1 MLYAKVVLG
10 IPVEGPFDYIV
21 SQDLHKKIKVGVR
34 VKVNFRTK
42 DVIAYVMGISK
53 TSNIKNL
60 KPVLQVI
67 DDAPVLNRNILL
79 LTKRLS
85 EYYCCSWGEA
95 IETALPESLRK
106 GKRIPNIKKQNILKT
121 KGSSEIILIHSLQEK
136 EKWDVYI
143 SNIKEV
149 LYNRRC
155 VIFLSPDVN
164 SALKAKDTI
173 SKATGEEPA
182 VLYRKEPKELDWW
195 LRVKKGEFSIVVG
208 TRSAVFAPL
217 DSIGLIIIDEEN
229 DSVYKQEQVPHYHA
243 REVAFMRAR
252 IEKAKVILGSAS
264 PSLESFYLAKKNK
277 IKYIFIP
284 RKPTFPEIK
293 IIDIKSEYNLLRQK
307 RTILSKFLEDT
318 ISSVLNVGGKIL
330 LFLNRKGFATQ
341 AWCQSCR
348 QALKCPRCNINLVYH
363 YKDNVLNCHYCNF
376 KIEPPKICPNCN
388 SGYIKYK
395 GAGTEKIESELSR
408 LFPQARIQNLDKQN
422 NLDFKNVDI
431 FIATSSIIKE
441 TGARFELIGALAI
454 DNSLNRIDLRAGE
467 KTFALLVGLLGLTEK
482 KMVIQT
488 SIPTHSCFQALLKKD
503 INLFYEEELKQ
514 RKQLNFSPY
523 KHMALLKLRGQK
535 EAKVKEAS
543 FRLFEGLNKANRDR
557 GIKIISVNIAQP
569 SKLRGNYYWQI
580 LVSSD
585 SAQRITKFLKIN
597 LKHFSHSGIIVT
609 VDVDP
614 L

>member
-10 IPVEGPFDYIV
+10 IPVEGPFDYV
-21 SQDLHKKIKVGVR
+21 VPENLYKKIKVGVR
-34 VKVNFRTK
+34 VKVSFHFKKT
-42 DVIAYVMGISK
+42 VAYVVKLSK
-53 TSNIKNL
+53 ESHIKNF

-67 DDAPVLNRNILL
+67 DDAPVLNRNMLL

-106 GKRIPNIKKQNILKT
+106 AKTIPNIEKRNILKT
-121 KGSSEIILIHSLQEK
+121 KGNSEIILVHSLQEK
-136 EKWDVYI
+136 EKWDIYLKQ
-143 SNIKEV
+143 IKEALDNKGPVIV
-149 LYNRRC
+149 L
-155 VIFLSPDVN
+155 LPDIN
-164 SALKAKDTI
+164 SLLKAKETI
-173 SKATGEEPA
+173 SKSIGIIPES
-182 VLYRKEPKELDWW
+182 LYRKQPEELVRW
-195 LRVKKGEFSIVVG
+195 LKVRRGEINIIVG
-208 TRSAVFAPL
+208 TRSAIFAPL
-217 DSIGLIIIDEEN
+217 DSVRLIIIDEEN
-229 DSVYKQEQVPHYHA
+229 DSAYKQEQVPHYHA

-264 PSLESFYLAKKNK
+264 PSLESLYLTKKSK

-284 RKPTFPEIK
+284 REPPFPEIK
-293 IIDIKSEYNLLRQK
+293 IIDIKSEYNRLRQK
-307 RTILSKFLEDT
+307 RAILSKFLEDA
-318 ISSVLNVGGKIL
+318 ISSVLNIGGKIL
-330 LFLNRKGFATQ
+330 LFLNRKGFATL
-341 AWCQSCR
+341 ASCQSCR
-348 QALKCPRCNINLVYH
+348 QALRCPRCNINLVYH

-376 KIEPPKICPNCN
+376 KIEPPKICPNCHA
-388 SGYIKYK
+388 GYIRYT
-395 GAGTEKIESELSR
+395 GTGTEKIESELSR
-408 LFPQARIQNLDKQN
+408 IFAQSKIVCLDKQKPV
-422 NLDFKNVDI
+422 DIKGGDI

-441 TGARFELIGALAI
+441 TGVRFDLIGALAI

-482 KMVIQT
+482 KIVIQT

-503 INLFYEEELKQ
+503 INLFYEEELRQ

-523 KHMALLKLRGQK
+523 KHMALVKLRGQK

-557 GIKIISVNIAQP
+557 GIKIISVNVAQP
-569 SKLRGNYYWQI
+569 SKLRGNYHWQI
-580 LVSSD
+580 LITSD
-585 SAQRITKFLKIN
+585 RAQRITKFLKIH
-597 LKHFSHSGIIVT
+597 LKRFSHSGIIVT